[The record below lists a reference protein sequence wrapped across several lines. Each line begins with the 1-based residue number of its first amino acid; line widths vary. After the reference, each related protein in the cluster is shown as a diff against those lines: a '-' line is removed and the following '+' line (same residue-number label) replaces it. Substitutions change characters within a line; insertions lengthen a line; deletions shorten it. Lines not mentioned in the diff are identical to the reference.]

1 MNPGRLATIHGGMTE
16 PTPSFRSELR
26 ETLTTVGYALAIAL
40 ALRVALFEPVTIPSA
55 SMEPGVQE
63 GDYVVVSKFDYG
75 WSHASIPLN
84 PPLPSGRLFGR
95 MPRRG
100 DVVVFRLPRAPK
112 IDYIKRVI
120 GLPGDRIQLVHGQV
134 FVNGV
139 PSRRTP
145 LGQVTDPTSPEV
157 TVTRVRETNA
167 EGRSYITFDRG
178 PDHDGD
184 DTEVYRVPEGH
195 YFMLGD
201 NRDNS
206 LDSRWPSEIG
216 VGLVPAD
223 NLVGRARFIL
233 LSWRQGAAIFKP
245 WTWLNLDLRRF
256 GRPLS

>member
-1 MNPGRLATIHGGMTE
+1 MTDT
-16 PTPSFRSELR
+16 TPSFRSELR
-26 ETLTTVGYALAIAL
+26 ETLTTLAWALGIAL
-40 ALRVALFEPVTIPSA
+40 ALRIILFQPVTIPSA

-84 PPLPSGRLFGR
+84 PPLPPGRLFGR
-95 MPRRG
+95 TPHRG
-100 DVVVFRLPRAPK
+100 EVVVFRLPRDQK

-120 GLPGDRIQLVHGQV
+120 GLPGDRIQLVGGTV
-134 FVNGV
+134 LVNGV
-139 PSRRTP
+139 PIRRAP
-145 LGQVTDPTSPEV
+145 LDRITDPTSPEV
-157 TVTRVRETNA
+157 SVTRVRETNA

-184 DTEVYRVPEGH
+184 DTEVHRVPQGY

-206 LDSRWPSEIG
+206 LDSRWPAEIG

-233 LSWRQGAAIFKP
+233 LSWRQGATIFKP
-245 WTWLNLDLRRF
+245 WTWLNLDPARF
-256 GRPLS
+256 GRSLS